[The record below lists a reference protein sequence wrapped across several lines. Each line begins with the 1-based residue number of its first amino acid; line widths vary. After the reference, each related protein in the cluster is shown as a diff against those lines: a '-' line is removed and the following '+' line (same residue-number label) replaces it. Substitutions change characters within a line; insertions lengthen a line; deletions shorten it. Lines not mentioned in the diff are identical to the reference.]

1 MVSRRQFC
9 RTPVAAA
16 VFLATRQGSAQQ
28 RNAIQNSPTEWS
40 YETGKRY
47 ADPFR
52 EIELDVL
59 FTLPSGEAH
68 RVPAFWAGESTWR
81 VRYAAPV
88 AGRYTFRTIC
98 SDISNRDL
106 HGQTGA
112 LTVSPYSGENNLYK
126 HGALRIGEDR
136 RHFAHA
142 DGTPFFW
149 LGDTWWMGLCRRLS
163 WPDDFR
169 ALTADRARKG
179 FTVVQ
184 IVAGLYPDMPAFDP
198 RGENE
203 AGFPWEKDYATIR
216 PAYFDMADLRI
227 AHLVENGIAPC
238 VVGGWGYFLPQMGL
252 EKMKRHWRYLVA
264 RWGAYPAIWC
274 LAGEATMP
282 FYLSTSKQHD
292 AEVQKHGWTEIARYV
307 RSIDP
312 LGHPITLHP
321 SQSARDSVDDASVLD
336 FDMLQTGHN
345 DRRSARPTIEAVNRS
360 LAATPKMP
368 ALVGEVCYE
377 GIQEASREEV
387 QRYMFWACLLSGAA
401 GHTYSA
407 NGIWQVNTP
416 EKPYGLSPHG
426 HSWGGPPWN
435 VAASLPGSGQ
445 LGLAKALLLRYS
457 WQRLEPAIDLL
468 ETHWTSEDY
477 WQPFAAQIP
486 GEAVIAFTPAGTKA
500 LRFRNLP
507 SFAKRVYLFNPSDG
521 SEAPLGNVAG
531 TDASGVWKAPEFP
544 IFRDWVMVL
553 DARA

>member
-1 MVSRRQFC
+1 MLSRREFC
-9 RTPVAAA
+9 RSPAAA
-16 VFLATRQGSAQQ
+16 AALLAAQRGSAQQ
-28 RNAIQNSPTEWS
+28 RSAIQNSPTEWS
-40 YETGKRY
+40 YESGKRY
-47 ADPFR
+47 ANSFQ
-52 EIELDVL
+52 EVELDVVY
-59 FTLPSGEAH
+59 TLPSGTQH
-68 RVPAFWAGESTWR
+68 RVPAFWGGESTWR
-81 VRYAAPV
+81 VRYAPPV
-88 AGRYTFRTIC
+88 AGRYTFRTVC
-98 SDISNRDL
+98 SDTSNRDL

-112 LTVSPYSGENNLYK
+112 LSVSPYNGANPLYQ
-126 HGALRIGEDR
+126 HGALRVNDDR

-142 DGTPFFW
+142 DGAPFFW

-169 ALTADRARKG
+169 ALTADRVRKG

-203 AGFPWEKDYATIR
+203 AGFPWEKDYTTIR
-216 PAYFDMADLRI
+216 PGYFDMADLRI

-238 VVGGWGYFLPQMGL
+238 VVGCWGYFLPQMGL

-264 RWGAYPAIWC
+264 RWGCYPAIWC

-282 FYLSTSKQHD
+282 FYLSNSKQRD
-292 AEVQKHGWTEIARYV
+292 AEIQKRGWTEIARYV

-312 LGHPITLHP
+312 LRHPITLHP
-321 SQSARDSVDDASVLD
+321 SQSARDSVEDPSVLD

-345 DRRSARPTIEAVNRS
+345 DRRSARPTIEALNRS
-360 LAATPKMP
+360 LASEPKMP

-401 GHTYSA
+401 GHTYGA

-416 EKPYGLSPHG
+416 ERPYGLSPHG

-435 VAASLPGSGQ
+435 VAAQLPGSGQ
-445 LGLAKALLLRYS
+445 LGLAKGLLTSYS
-457 WQRLEPAIDLL
+457 WQRLQPAIDLL
-468 ETHWTSEDY
+468 ETHWTPDDY
-477 WQPFAAQIP
+477 WQPFAAQIS
-486 GEAVIAFTPAGTKA
+486 GEAVIAFSPSGTKA
-500 LRFRNLP
+500 LRFRNVP

-521 SEAPLGNVAG
+521 SRVPLGRVEADSSRN
-531 TDASGVWKAPEFP
+531 WKAPEFP

-553 DARA
+553 DGRG

>member
-1 MVSRRQFC
+1 MFSRREFC
-9 RTPVAAA
+9 RTSAGAATA
-16 VFLATRQGSAQQ
+16 LLARRASAQQ
-28 RNAIQNSPTEWS
+28 WNAIQNCPTERS
-40 YETGKRY
+40 YQSGKRY
-47 ADPFR
+47 ADPFH
-52 EIELDVL
+52 EVELDVV
-59 FTLPSGEAH
+59 FTLPSGEQH

-88 AGRYTFRTIC
+88 AGRYTFRTIA
-98 SDISNRDL
+98 SDTSNRDL

-112 LTVSPYSGENNLYK
+112 LTVSPYSGANPLYR
-126 HGALRIGEDR
+126 HGALRVGEDR

-149 LGDTWWMGLCRRLS
+149 LADTWWMGLCSRLS
-163 WPDDFR
+163 WPDGFR
-169 ALTADRARKG
+169 TLTADRVRKG
-179 FTVVQ
+179 FSVVQ

-203 AGFPWEKDYATIR
+203 AGFPWEKDYARIH

-227 AHLVENGIAPC
+227 AHLVDNGIAPC
-238 VVGGWGYFLPQMGL
+238 IVGCWGYFLPQMGL

-282 FYLSTSKQHD
+282 FYLSISKERD
-292 AEVQKHGWTEIARYV
+292 AEAQKHGWTEIARYV

-312 LGHPITLHP
+312 LRHPITLHP
-321 SQSARDSVDDASVLD
+321 SRSARESVDDASVLD
-336 FDMLQTGHN
+336 FDMLQTGHD
-345 DRRSARPTIEAVNRS
+345 DRRSARNTIESLNRS
-360 LAATPKMP
+360 LGSDPKMP

-387 QRYMFWACLLSGAA
+387 QRYMFWSCLLSGAA
-401 GHTYSA
+401 GHTYGA

-416 EKPYGLSPHG
+416 ERPYGLSPHG

-435 VAASLPGSGQ
+435 VAAELPGSRQ
-445 LGLAKALLLRYS
+445 LGLAKGLLLRYA
-457 WQRLEPAIDLL
+457 WQRLEPAPELL
-468 ETHWTSEDY
+468 ETHWTSDNY

-486 GEAVIAFTPAGTKA
+486 GEAIVAFTPTGMKA

-507 SFAKRVYLFNPSDG
+507 SFAKRAYLFNPSDG
-521 SEAPLGNVAG
+521 TEVPLGNIAP
-531 TDASGVWKAPEFP
+531 DNSGMWKAPEFP

-553 DARA
+553 DRR

>member
-1 MVSRRQFC
+1 MVSRREFC

-16 VFLATRQGSAQQ
+16 ALSAARADSAQQ
-28 RNAIQNSPTEWS
+28 RSAIQNSPTEWS
-40 YETGKRY
+40 YETTKRY
-47 ADPFR
+47 ADPFGDV
-52 EIELDVL
+52 ELDVV
-59 FTLPSGEAH
+59 FTLPSEEQH
-68 RVPAFWAGESTWR
+68 RVPAFWAGELTWR
-81 VRYAAPV
+81 VRYAPPA

-98 SDISNRDL
+98 SDTSNRDL

-112 LTVSPYSGENNLYK
+112 LTVAPYAGANALYK
-126 HGALRIGEDR
+126 HGALRISEDR

-149 LGDTWWMGLCRRLS
+149 LGDTWWMGLCQRLS
-163 WPDDFR
+163 WPDGFR
-169 ALTADRARKG
+169 ALTADRVRKG
-179 FTVVQ
+179 FTIVQ

-203 AGFPWEKDYATIR
+203 AGFPWEKDYTTIH

-227 AHLVENGIAPC
+227 AHLVDNGIAPC
-238 VVGGWGYFLPQMGL
+238 IVGCWGYFLPQMGL

-282 FYLSTSKQHD
+282 FYLSTSKATRCRD
-292 AEVQKHGWTEIARYV
+292 AKARLDRNSALCSFH
-307 RSIDP
+307 RSAATSDHATP
-312 LGHPITLHP
+312 F
-321 SQSARDSVDDASVLD
+321 AKRAESVDDASVLD
-336 FDMLQTGHN
+336 FDMLQTGHS
-345 DRRSARPTIEAVNRS
+345 DRRSASPTIEALNRS
-360 LAATPKMP
+360 LASEPKMP

-401 GHTYSA
+401 GHTYGA

-416 EKPYGLSPHG
+416 EQPYGLSPHG

-435 VAASLPGSGQ
+435 VAANLPGSGQ
-445 LGLAKALLLRYS
+445 LGLAKGLLLRYS
-457 WQRLEPAIDLL
+457 WQHLEPAIELL
-468 ETHWTSEDY
+468 ETHWTRDDY

-486 GEAVIAFTPAGTKA
+486 GEAIIAFTPTGMKA

-507 SFAKRVYLFNPSDG
+507 SFTKRAYLFNPSDG
-521 SEAPLGNVAG
+521 TEVR
-531 TDASGVWKAPEFP
+531 SGKLRQMCSGMWKAPEFP

-553 DARA
+553 DGRAD

>member
-1 MVSRRQFC
+1 MFSRREFC
-9 RTPVAAA
+9 RTSAGAAA
-16 VFLATRQGSAQQ
+16 SLLARRGNAQQ
-28 RNAIQNSPTEWS
+28 RSAIQNVPTEWS
-40 YETGKRY
+40 YQSGKRY
-47 ADPFR
+47 ADPFH
-52 EIELDVL
+52 EVELDVV
-59 FTLPSGEAH
+59 FTLPSGETH

-81 VRYAAPV
+81 VRYAPPA
-88 AGRYTFRTIC
+88 AGRYTFRTI
-98 SDISNRDL
+98 STDTSNADL
-106 HGQTGA
+106 HDRSGA
-112 LTVSPYSGENNLYK
+112 LTAEPYTGSNRLYQ
-126 HGALRIGEDR
+126 HGPLRISEDR

-163 WPDDFR
+163 WPDGFQ
-169 ALTADRARKG
+169 ALTADRVRKG
-179 FTVVQ
+179 FSVVQ

-203 AGFPWEKDYATIR
+203 AGFPWEKNYATIH

-227 AHLVENGIAPC
+227 AHLTDNGIAAC
-238 VVGGWGYFLPQMGL
+238 IVGCWGYFLPQMGL

-282 FYLSTSKQHD
+282 FYLSTSKERD
-292 AEVQKHGWTEIARYV
+292 AETQKHGWTEIARYV

-312 LGHPITLHP
+312 MRRPITLHP
-321 SQSARDSVDDASVLD
+321 SRSARESVEDASVLD

-345 DRRSARPTIEAVNRS
+345 DRRSAGSTIETLNRS
-360 LAATPKMP
+360 LAADPKMP

-401 GHTYSA
+401 GHTYGA
-407 NGIWQVNTP
+407 NGIWQVNTR
-416 EKPYGLSPHG
+416 EHPYGLSPHG
-426 HSWGGPPWN
+426 HSWGGPPWD
-435 VAASLPGSGQ
+435 VAANLPGSGQ
-445 LGLAKALLLRYS
+445 LGLAKALLLRYP
-457 WQRLEPAIDLL
+457 WQHLEAAPELL
-468 ETHWTSEDY
+468 EAHWTPADY

-486 GEAVIAFTPAGTKA
+486 GEAIIAFTPTGTRA

-507 SFAKRVYLFNPSDG
+507 PFVKRAYLFNPSDATEV
-521 SEAPLGNVAG
+521 SLGNVTPDGAG
-531 TDASGVWKAPEFP
+531 IWKAPEFP

-553 DARA
+553 DGQT